1 MRPKTSRS
9 TALTPAEEAAIAAF
23 RRYARLPP
31 DDCLYVLKD
40 NAPVLSR
47 SALHRL
53 FQRYGIS

>member
-31 DDCLYVLKD
+31 DDCLYVLK
-40 NAPVLSR
+40 NSVPALLKL
-47 SALHRL
+47 ALHRL